1 MLRADHPN
9 NVKGGGVCAYIR
21 KSLPAGNS
29 KNSYLSKCLTLEVTI
44 SNQKG
49 YIIILYWSPS
59 QTSVEFDYFVSNLEK
74 LLINITSFDSHFV
87 ILLGDFN
94 AKSISWSVNDTIVII
109 KLYFLN
115 LT

>member
-21 KSLPAGNS
+21 KSLPASNS

-49 YIIILYWSPS
+49 YIIILY
-59 QTSVEFDYFVSNLEK
+59 
-74 LLINITSFDSHFV
+74 
-87 ILLGDFN
+87 
-94 AKSISWSVNDTIVII
+94 
-109 KLYFLN
+109 
-115 LT
+115 